1 MKNYTTPNYYQ
12 LGEWIDAW
20 QEPLYR
26 YAFFRLGHRD
36 EAEDVVQDAFL
47 KIASSS
53 IQIKNPK
60 AYLFRMVANGC
71 VDTLRRRGR
80 NISLVSQIATPA
92 ESYDIEAEEEYQRIA
107 ALLSHL
113 HEKEAEVIRLH
124 IHAGLKFTEIAEL
137 LDTPATTLKSRFAS
151 GITHL
156 RQMLIN

>member
-26 YAFFRLGHRD
+26 YAFFRLGRRD

-80 NISLVSQIATPA
+80 NISLASQTATPA
-92 ESYDIEAEEEYQRIA
+92 ESYDTEAEEGAI
-107 ALLSHL
+107 
-113 HEKEAEVIRLH
+113 KELAHKLIMDM
-124 IHAGLKFTEIAEL
+124 GEL
-137 LDTPATTLKSRFAS
+137 LDDIDWR
-151 GITHL
+151 ITHEIH
-156 RQMLIN
+156 RVQV